1 MGQDPGYEPI
11 YTMHADRAAW
21 LITSN
26 LFLPKQSRLALKLAA
41 MFLYCNT
48 YRELHEDS
56 HFAALSH
63 QQVQLLLHVD
73 VLQLHLCITNKIIQ
87 LWSYSYKSFCI
98 MFSDLLDIACVT
110 VLHSL
115 QGEFYV
121 ATITWLLSC
130 DTCYSLQTNFC
141 VLGQGNHA
149 CSDKFH
155 VGKRLQIRNSRHHSS
170 VKHD

>member
-1 MGQDPGYEPI
+1 MGQDPAWVWGY
-11 YTMHADRAAW
+11 HAC

-26 LFLPKQSRLALKLAA
+26 LFLPKQSRFALKLAA
-41 MFLYCNT
+41 MFLYYNT
-48 YRELHEDS
+48 LRELHEDS

-63 QQVQLLLHVD
+63 QQVQLLHHVD
-73 VLQLHLCITNKIIQ
+73 VLQLHFCIPNNIIQ
-87 LWSYSYKSFCI
+87 LWSYKSFCI

-110 VLHSL
+110 LLHSL
-115 QGEFYV
+115 RGEFYV

-130 DTCYSLQTNFC
+130 DSCYSLQTNFC

-155 VGKRLQIRNSRHHSS
+155 VGKRLQIRSS
-170 VKHD
+170 QVSTAV